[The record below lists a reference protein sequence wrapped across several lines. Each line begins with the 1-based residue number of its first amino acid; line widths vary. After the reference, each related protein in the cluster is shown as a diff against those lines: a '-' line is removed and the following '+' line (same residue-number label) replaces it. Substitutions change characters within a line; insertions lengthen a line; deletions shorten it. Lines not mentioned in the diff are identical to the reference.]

1 MRVQSERVLQSFA
14 MDSALFWVLGSDK
27 QKNSLVEQAAWDEDF
42 ELCFIII
49 FMVRGRDFSKKYGV
63 YRPFKQ
69 VSSASMKCWSQTQY
83 NKKEKRKYFPS
94 SNGIVCWG
102 KFGLETFIM
111 YGPSR

>member
-1 MRVQSERVLQSFA
+1 MNEFCNRFPWIVL
-14 MDSALFWVLGSDK
+14 LFGFWDRINK
-27 QKNSLVEQAAWDEDF
+27 KNSLVEQAAWDEDF

-49 FMVRGRDFSKKYGV
+49 FMVRGRDFSKKNFGV

-102 KFGLETFIM
+102 KFG
-111 YGPSR
+111 